1 MKARNLNLQVFGMS
15 ELMTAVFGEKYEQVL
30 EDSKVYSNFTF
41 GDCDYSLVSVEAF
54 IESFEGEAF
63 DALWDEVKVS
73 LRIPGDDE
81 ILPEDVDNVYVDL
94 VG

>member
-1 MKARNLNLQVFGMS
+1 MKASNLNLQVFGMS
-15 ELMTAVFGEKYEQVL
+15 ELMTAVFGEEYEQVL

-63 DALWDEVKVS
+63 NALWDEVKVS
-73 LRIPGDDE
+73 LRIPEGDE
-81 ILPEDVDNVYVDL
+81 ILPEDVDNVYVNL

>member
-15 ELMTAVFGEKYEQVL
+15 ELMTAVFGEEYDRVL
-30 EDSKVYSNFTF
+30 EDSKVYENFTF
-41 GDCDYSLVSVEAF
+41 GDCDYSLVSVESF

-63 DALWDEVKVS
+63 NALWNEVKAS
-73 LRIPGDDE
+73 LGIS
-81 ILPEDVDNVYVDL
+81 EDVANLYVNL

>member
-15 ELMTAVFGEKYEQVL
+15 ELMTVVFGEEYDRVL
-30 EDSKVYSNFTF
+30 EDSKVYENFTF
-41 GDCDYSLVSVEAF
+41 GDCEYSLVSVESF

-63 DALWDEVKVS
+63 NALWDEVKVS
-73 LRIPGDDE
+73 LRIPGDE

>member
-1 MKARNLNLQVFGMS
+1 MKIRKLDLQVFGMMD
-15 ELMTAVFGEKYEQVL
+15 LMTAVFGNKAEQVL

-41 GDCDYSLVSVEAF
+41 GDCDYSLITIEAF

-63 DALWDEVKVS
+63 NDLWDEVKVS
-73 LRIPGDDE
+73 LRIPGDEE
-81 ILPEDVDNVYVDL
+81 ILPEDVANLYVNL

>member
-1 MKARNLNLQVFGMS
+1 MKARNLNLQVFGMMD
-15 ELMTAVFGEKYEQVL
+15 LMTAAFGNKAEQVL

-41 GDCDYSLVSVEAF
+41 GDCDYSLITIEAF

-63 DALWDEVKVS
+63 NDLWDEVKVS

-81 ILPEDVDNVYVDL
+81 ISSADVANLYVNL